1 MYTDLVCR
9 GIHPARLLL
18 KISITL
24 TLLKLSGD
32 LKTLGVTTMRLFTC
46 HRQALDRTRTRLILR
61 YDFSGHQ
68 VSRDT
73 CYRRKATLESHMRR
87 FMIKRTRKRHK
98 QRKRHVWR
106 LLMNG
111 IREMGRGGGIER
123 VQRHC
128 CKNSRLFQNMKYSM
142 AVIKALNNISFK
154 SVRMRAWKV

>member
-111 IREMGRGGGIER
+111 IREMGRGGRDWKGATPLLQKFKTLPKYE
-123 VQRHC
+123 VQHGC
-128 CKNSRLFQNMKYSM
+128 HQ
-142 AVIKALNNISFK
+142 SFEQHFL
-154 SVRMRAWKV
+154 